1 MELWIRS
8 QDRKDLISTRGICM
22 TKGDYEQIGIF
33 ADGMVIGTYKTKER
47 ALEVLDEIHQRLID
61 LQTLEI
67 IADCYKTINRDI
79 DCVYQ
84 MPKK

>member
-22 TKGDYEQIGIF
+22 AKGDYEQIGIF
-33 ADGMVIGTYKTKER
+33 ANGMVIGTYKTKER
-47 ALEVLDEIHQRLID
+47 ALEVLDEIMWCLGRKWHGN
-61 LQTLEI
+61 
-67 IADCYKTINRDI
+67 Y
-79 DCVYQ
+79 VYE